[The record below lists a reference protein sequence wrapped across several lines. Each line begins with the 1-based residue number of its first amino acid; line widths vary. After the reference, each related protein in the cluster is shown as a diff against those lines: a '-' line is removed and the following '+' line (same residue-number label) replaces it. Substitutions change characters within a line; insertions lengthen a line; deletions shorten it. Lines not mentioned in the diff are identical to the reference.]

1 MESFTVAITQ
11 FEGPL
16 DLMLHL
22 IKEKKLDLFDLNL
35 DVLADQYIAYINSM
49 ENLHLEIASE
59 FLSEFASLIEYK
71 SKKLLPRDTSELEDN
86 YEEDTKEQLVRR
98 LLEYQRYKEVSE
110 QFNVMANERLL
121 HYDKPQSEIAY
132 QWMKESKNTEILDV
146 NGNPIDLIKA
156 MEQCIRRYKI
166 MQPLQMKV
174 AKKELSVDER
184 TVQIKAMVLRLPK
197 VFSMDELYKNEDL
210 HVVIVTF
217 LSVLDLLR
225 QGFFDCEVTDDNIWL
240 KRGTRY
246 GK

>member
-1 MESFTVAITQ
+1 MESFTVNITQ

-35 DVLADQYIAYINSM
+35 DILADQYISYINSM
-49 ENLHLEIASE
+49 EQMHLEIASE
-59 FLSEFASLIEYK
+59 YLSELAGLIEYK
-71 SKKLLPRDTSELEDN
+71 SKKLLPRDTSELEDT
-86 YEEDTKEQLVRR
+86 YEEDTKDQLVRR

-110 QFNVMANERLL
+110 QFSVLAQERML
-121 HYDKPQSEIAY
+121 HYDKPQAEITY
-132 QWMKESKNTEILDV
+132 QWMKETKEQFQDV
-146 NGNPIDLIKA
+146 NGNPVDLIKA
-156 MEQCIRRYKI
+156 MNHCIRRYKI

-174 AKKELSVDER
+174 AKKELSVEER
-184 TVQIKAMVLRLPK
+184 TIQIKAKVLELPN
-197 VFSMDELYKNEDL
+197 VFDMMDLCVDEDL

-225 QGFFDCEVTDDNIWL
+225 QGYFDCEVIDDVIWL
-240 KRGTRY
+240 KRGVRY

>member
-1 MESFTVAITQ
+1 MESFTVAISQ

-35 DVLADQYIAYINSM
+35 DVLADQYIAYITSM
-49 ENLHLEIASE
+49 EKMHLEIASE
-59 FLSEFASLIEYK
+59 FLSEFAALIEYK

-86 YEEDTKEQLVRR
+86 YEEDTKDQLVRR
-98 LLEYQRYKEVSE
+98 LLEYQQYKEVSE
-110 QFNVMANERLL
+110 QFSLLANERLL
-121 HYDKPQSEIAY
+121 HYDKPQSEITY
-132 QWMKESKNTEILDV
+132 QWMRESKDSFDDV
-146 NGNPIDLIKA
+146 NGNPVDLIKA
-156 MEQCIRRYKI
+156 MQHCIRRYKI

-174 AKKELSVDER
+174 AKRELSVEER
-184 TVQIKAMVLRLPK
+184 TIQIKAKVLELPE
-197 VFSMDELYKNEDL
+197 VFSMFELCKDEEL

-225 QGFFDCEVTDDNIWL
+225 QGFFDCEVICDEIWL
-240 KRGTRY
+240 KRGARY

>member
-1 MESFTVAITQ
+1 MESFTVSIQQ

-35 DVLADQYIAYINSM
+35 DILADQYIAYINSM
-49 ENLHLEIASE
+49 EDMHLEIASE
-59 FLSEFASLIEYK
+59 YLSEFASLIEYK

-86 YEEDTKEQLVRR
+86 YEEDTKDQLVRR
-98 LLEYQRYKEVSE
+98 LLEYQRFKEVSE
-110 QFNVMANERLL
+110 QFNVLANERLL
-121 HYDKPQSEIAY
+121 HYDKPQSEITY
-132 QWMKESKNTEILDV
+132 QWMKELKDSFVDTH
-146 NGNPIDLIKA
+146 GNPVDLIKA
-156 MEQCIRRYKI
+156 MNHCIRRYKI

-174 AKKELSVDER
+174 AKKELSVEER
-184 TVQIKAMVLRLPK
+184 TIQIKAMVLELPN
-197 VFSMDELYKNEDL
+197 VFSLFDLCKNEDM

-225 QGFFDCEVTDDNIWL
+225 QGFFDCEVVNDDIYL
-240 KRGTRY
+240 KRGVRY

>member
-1 MESFTVAITQ
+1 MESFTVSIQQ

-35 DVLADQYIAYINSM
+35 DILADQYIAYINSM
-49 ENLHLEIASE
+49 ENMHLEIASE
-59 FLSEFASLIEYK
+59 YLSEFASLIEYK

-86 YEEDTKEQLVRR
+86 YEEDTKDQLVKR

-121 HYDKPQSEIAY
+121 HYDKPQSEITY
-132 QWMKESKNTEILDV
+132 QWMKESKDSFVDTQ
-146 NGNPIDLIKA
+146 GNPVDLIKA
-156 MEQCIRRYKI
+156 MNHIIRRYKI

-174 AKKELSVDER
+174 ARKELSVEER
-184 TVQIKAMVLRLPK
+184 TIQIKAKVLELPSL
-197 VFSMDELYKNEDL
+197 FSMFELCKEEDL

-225 QGFFDCEVTDDNIWL
+225 QGFFDCEVVDDEIYL
-240 KRGTRY
+240 KRGVRY

>member
-1 MESFTVAITQ
+1 MESFTVAISQ

-35 DVLADQYIAYINSM
+35 DVLADQYIAYISSM
-49 ENLHLEIASE
+49 ENMHLEIASE
-59 FLSEFASLIEYK
+59 YLSEFAALIEYK

-86 YEEDTKEQLVRR
+86 YEEDTKDQLVRR

-110 QFNVMANERLL
+110 QFSLLANERLL
-121 HYDKPQSEIAY
+121 HYDKPQAEITY
-132 QWMKESKNTEILDV
+132 QWMKESKDSFVDV
-146 NGNPIDLIKA
+146 NGNAVDLIKA
-156 MEQCIRRYKI
+156 MQHCIRRYKI

-174 AKKELSVDER
+174 AKKELSVEER
-184 TVQIKAMVLRLPK
+184 TIQIKAKILELPE
-197 VFSMDELYKNEDL
+197 VFSMFELCKDEEL

-225 QGFFDCEVTDDNIWL
+225 QGFFDCEVIGDDIWL